1 MSLPEIIVDGR
12 AVADATEGRDRNGNR
27 YIFARVAASKS
38 RKDERDEWQTVNE
51 IFLDVQWFNVPEGV
65 VAPEKGDG
73 VRVVGELY
81 QEMEEYQGTQRLR
94 IRVNAWAMRVFRKR
108 DKNGPSQSAPQVTP
122 NTGYGWNGQ
131 TQQPQQPQ
139 QNMQQQT
146 QPQPQQNMQQQPP
159 QQQTLPQGNSPWPT
173 QDQNTPPF

>member
-27 YIFARVAASKS
+27 YIFARVAASKR

-51 IFLDVQWFNVPEGV
+51 IFLDVQFFNVPEGV
-65 VAPEKGDG
+65 AAPAKGDS

-94 IRVNAWAMRVFRKR
+94 IRVNAWGMRVFRKR
-108 DKNGPSQSAPQVTP
+108 DQNGAGQSAPQVTP
-122 NTGYGWNGQ
+122 NTGYAWNGQ
-131 TQQPQQPQ
+131 TQQPQQAPQ
-139 QNMQQQT
+139 Q
-146 QPQPQQNMQQQPP
+146 QPQPQQ
-159 QQQTLPQGNSPWPT
+159 QQQTLPQGDSPWPT
-173 QDQNTPPF
+173 QDQNNPPF

>member
-27 YIFARVAASKS
+27 YIFARVAASKR

-108 DKNGPSQSAPQVTP
+108 DKNGPSQSVPQVTP
-122 NTGYGWNGQ
+122 NTGYEWNGQ
-131 TQQPQQPQ
+131 AQQPQQPQ
-139 QNMQQQT
+139 Q
-146 QPQPQQNMQQQPP
+146 
-159 QQQTLPQGNSPWPT
+159 QQTLPQGDSPWPT
-173 QDQNTPPF
+173 QDQNNPPF

>member
-27 YIFARVAASKS
+27 YIFARVAASKR

-51 IFLDVQWFNVPEGV
+51 IFLDVQFFNVPEGV
-65 VAPEKGDG
+65 AAPAKGDS

-94 IRVNAWAMRVFRKR
+94 IRVNAWGMRVFRKR
-108 DKNGPSQSAPQVTP
+108 DQNGPSQSTPQVTP
-122 NTGYGWNGQ
+122 NTGYEWNGQ
-131 TQQPQQPQ
+131 AQQPQQPQ
-139 QNMQQQT
+139 QNMQQPQQT
-146 QPQPQQNMQQQPP
+146 QPQP
-159 QQQTLPQGNSPWPT
+159 QQQTLPQGDSPWPT
-173 QDQNTPPF
+173 QDQNNPPF